1 MDFIYQTDSSIKFK
15 VKAWHCRLLLF
26 SLSKKQWEKEKG
38 QGTKSHINRVVLFLI
53 HCNYKLMK
61 WIVDEN
67 LYNRCYM
74 CYVCYKDY
82 ASEFCFSGTV
92 SKLVEISEK
101 HLQHLL
107 TTAVAKQGWWLNSK
121 ETFSEGSRAP
131 AREITF
137 KAMLLCSATCSSL
150 LSSANFSGSLEKLLL
165 TSFVILWASL
175 K

>member
-1 MDFIYQTDSSIKFK
+1 
-15 VKAWHCRLLLF
+15 
-26 SLSKKQWEKEKG
+26 
-38 QGTKSHINRVVLFLI
+38 
-53 HCNYKLMK
+53 
-61 WIVDEN
+61 
-67 LYNRCYM
+67 M
-74 CYVCYKDY
+74 CYVCYNDY
-82 ASEFCFSGTV
+82 APEFRFSGTL

-121 ETFSEGSRAP
+121 ETFSDGSRAP

-150 LSSANFSGSLEKLLL
+150 LSSANFSRSLEKLLL
-165 TSFVILWASL
+165 TSFAILWASL